1 MKSNTTVESIQD
13 GIENGNESTAFA
25 HLKKDQSMTSIP
37 IFFIK
42 TPCHNQLE
50 KKYIRV
56 QISNNMYMSNQKN
69 RRSWN
74 LKVDCS
80 VMVKMLMLLS

>member
-1 MKSNTTVESIQD
+1 MYVHIRMKSNTTVESIQD

-50 KKYIRV
+50 KNTLEFKSATTCTC
-56 QISNNMYMSNQKN
+56 QIKKIAD
-69 RRSWN
+69 
-74 LKVDCS
+74 LGI
-80 VMVKMLMLLS
+80 